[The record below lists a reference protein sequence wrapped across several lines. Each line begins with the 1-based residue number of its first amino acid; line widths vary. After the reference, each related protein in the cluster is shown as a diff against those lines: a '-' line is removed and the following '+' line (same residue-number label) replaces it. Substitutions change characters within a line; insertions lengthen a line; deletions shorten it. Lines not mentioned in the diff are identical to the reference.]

1 MQPVD
6 PAVVLRDWQRRRPE
20 YENASERDAIRTAAG
35 LGAGLA
41 VLGNVHATRS
51 TIELAGGLYAV
62 GSGKLLYRVDGISG
76 PPDSVVALLDRFVIS
91 LLLQRMG
98 EGWRR
103 FETLTTDRLE
113 AVKPYV
119 AGLEQYRRGRY
130 AAAAQAFERA
140 VQVHP
145 AFVLAR
151 MRLGQAYLAAGD
163 IESGLRALGEA
174 WDGRDRLAR
183 YDSLF
188 LVALVGERH
197 PAPDSY
203 AASLRTWEWVADSL
217 PYYWEGAFALGDML
231 FHWGPMLAKERS
243 WERAR
248 IAFGQALKED
258 SAFAP
263 ALEGLIDLAAA
274 TGDTVELKRLTQ
286 RYFAADAG
294 ADHADWVRW
303 RLAVALRDSAARRE
317 IHGRLSE
324 FSRAELEQI
333 LGTSQ
338 LEGIA
343 IEDAVAA
350 LTELRRRSRN
360 EYDLWWTG
368 LLARQL
374 ALNRGRPGD
383 APPERVDVG
392 FVLPLDELYRV
403 IEAIYWS
410 GDRETAARV
419 VASELEKSDTAL
431 PGVPRARSPR
441 SMRTC
446 AISLWRL
453 ANGQADLVTAMLD
466 RLRAA
471 VPGANER
478 ASTMYL
484 PVCAAVV
491 EARVAALTD
500 KPDAYRLLTSLD
512 SVVRSG
518 PVTNPYITLA
528 GRITVAELQ
537 ERRGDLG
544 AALTALRQRP
554 YDASVFGVTGLS
566 ELLLREGRLAA
577 RTGDREGAIR
587 SFEHFLRLRAD
598 AEPRFQAENARV
610 RADLARLEK
619 EAR

>member
-1 MQPVD
+1 MARHTLEPVPDLRVVRSTIPVEMERAVKKALAKIPADRFHSASEFAQALRAGLVHGQAEVRRTWRPRILPRPVATGLVLVGLLATAALVLGRGHGDRGVPPPSSGTVAVLPFRYSGPVDSTVLTPAATVELISTKLTGSDVMQPVD

-35 LGAGLA
+35 LGVGLA

-274 TGDTVELKRLTQ
+274 TGDTVDSLKRLTQ

-303 RLAVALRDSAARRE
+303 RLAVALRDSAARR
-317 IHGRLSE
+317 
-324 FSRAELEQI
+324 
-333 LGTSQ
+333 
-338 LEGIA
+338 
-343 IEDAVAA
+343 
-350 LTELRRRSRN
+350 N
-360 EYDLWWTG
+360 
-368 LLARQL
+368 
-374 ALNRGRPGD
+374 
-383 APPERVDVG
+383 PPE
-392 FVLPLDELYRV
+392 
-403 IEAIYWS
+403 
-410 GDRETAARV
+410 
-419 VASELEKSDTAL
+419 AL
-431 PGVPRARSPR
+431 
-441 SMRTC
+441 
-446 AISLWRL
+446 
-453 ANGQADLVTAMLD
+453 
-466 RLRAA
+466 
-471 VPGANER
+471 
-478 ASTMYL
+478 
-484 PVCAAVV
+484 
-491 EARVAALTD
+491 
-500 KPDAYRLLTSLD
+500 
-512 SVVRSG
+512 
-518 PVTNPYITLA
+518 
-528 GRITVAELQ
+528 
-537 ERRGDLG
+537 
-544 AALTALRQRP
+544 
-554 YDASVFGVTGLS
+554 
-566 ELLLREGRLAA
+566 
-577 RTGDREGAIR
+577 
-587 SFEHFLRLRAD
+587 
-598 AEPRFQAENARV
+598 
-610 RADLARLEK
+610 
-619 EAR
+619 